1 MNTSM
6 NFKQIILIACVSLFA
21 CATKS
26 QQVNQKLSFDF
37 LGNTISIQ
45 SNPFSGL
52 RYTATLS
59 ETSIQDFISKLKTR
73 DYQPLINTITS
84 YRDNQHLD
92 DWLFYQV
99 IRKTAEQISPKAE
112 NYFSYTIYKWFLLS
126 GSGYD
131 AILRIDDSKMLF
143 YVQSDE
149 AVYNIPYI
157 YADNKQYVCL
167 NYHDYGNNIDFEKEH
182 FQNVNIT
189 IDGAKRSF
197 TYKVSHLPDIKSGDY
212 IKKDIGFNYY
222 QQQYHFTI
230 KLNPEIKNIFKN
242 YPTADYS
249 NQFSIPLSKETYN
262 SLIPQLKEVISPM
275 SITNGVDYLMR
286 FTRYSFLFEKDTL
299 VFGRE
304 KRLSAEETL
313 LYDQSDCED
322 RAALFFYLVKEIY
335 NLPMIVLSYPNHVT
349 VAVNFD
355 KPVGKPIIY
364 NGSPYYVCESTPQKK
379 DLDIGRSIPGL
390 DKEGFEVV
398 YAYQPNKK

>member
-1 MNTSM
+1 M
-6 NFKQIILIACVSLFA
+6 NFKRIISVVCLTGIGIAAFTQPAASSLHI
-21 CATKS
+21 S
-26 QQVNQKLSFDF
+26 F
-37 LGNTISIQ
+37 LGNNVAVQT
-45 SNPFSGL
+45 NPFTGL
-52 RYTATLS
+52 RYNAELS
-59 ETSIQDFISKLKTR
+59 EGSIIKFVEELNSK
-73 DYQPLINTITS
+73 DYQPLINNIVF
-84 YRDNQHLD
+84 YRDQQKLD

-112 NYFSYTIYKWFLLS
+112 NYFSYTIYKWFLLTR
-126 GSGYD
+126 SGYN
-131 AILRIDDSKMLF
+131 AILRIDNSKMLF

-149 AVYNIPYI
+149 LVYNIPYI
-157 YADNKQYVCL
+157 FVGDKQYVCL
-167 NYHDYGNNIDFEKEH
+167 NYHDYGNNIDFDKER
-182 FQNVNIT
+182 FQTVNLVDEGT
-189 IDGAKRSF
+189 KRSF

-249 NQFSIPLSKETYN
+249 NQFSIPLSNETYN
-262 SLIPQLKEVISPM
+262 SLIPQLKEIISPM
-275 SITNGVDYLMR
+275 SISTGVDYLMR

-299 VFGRE
+299 IFGRE
-304 KRLSAEETL
+304 KRLSPEETL

-364 NGSPYYVCESTPQKK
+364 NGSPYYICEATPQKK
-379 DLDIGRSIPGL
+379 DLNIGKSIPAL
-390 DKEGFEVV
+390 EKEGFEVV
-398 YAYQPNKK
+398 YTYQPAKK

>member
-1 MNTSM
+1 M
-6 NFKQIILIACVSLFA
+6 NFKRTILIACLSFCSL
-21 CATKS
+21 KGIS
-26 QQVNQKLSFDF
+26 QQTDQPLSFDF
-37 LGNTISIQ
+37 LGNTITISH
-45 SNPFSGL
+45 NPFPGL
-52 RYTATLS
+52 KFTDQLS
-59 ETSIQDFISKLKTR
+59 ESSVEEFVSKLNAS
-73 DYQPLINTITS
+73 DYQPLINTITA
-84 YRDNQHLD
+84 YRNNQHLD

-112 NYFSYTIYKWFLLS
+112 NYFSYTIYKWFLLTR
-126 GSGYD
+126 SGYD
-131 AILRIDDSKMLF
+131 AILRIDNDKMLF

-149 AVYNIPYI
+149 AVYNIPYV
-157 YADNKQYVCL
+157 YQNDKQYVCL
-167 NYHDYGNNIDFEKEH
+167 NYHDYGNNIDFQKEQ
-182 FQNVNIT
+182 FKT
-189 IDGAKRSF
+189 IGIDVTGEKRSF
-197 TYKVSHLPDIKSGDY
+197 TYKVSHLPDIRSGDY

-222 QQQYHFTI
+222 NQQYHFTI

-262 SLIPQLKEVISPM
+262 SLIPQLKEVVSPM
-275 SITNGVDYLMR
+275 SVTNGVDYLMR

-304 KRLSAEETL
+304 KRLSPEETL

-335 NLPMIVLSYPNHVT
+335 NLPMIVLSYPDHVT

-364 NGSPYYVCESTPQKK
+364 NGSPYYVCEPTPQKK
-379 DLDIGRSIPGL
+379 DLNMGRSIPGL
-390 DKEGFEVV
+390 DKEGFEIV
-398 YAYQPNKK
+398 YAYQPDKK

>member
-1 MNTSM
+1 MRSRSS
-6 NFKQIILIACVSLFA
+6 ILIITCLLFSLISR
-21 CATKS
+21 S
-26 QQVNQKLSFDF
+26 QEAKQPLNFDF
-37 LGNTISIQ
+37 LGTTITIQ
-45 SNPFSGL
+45 NNPFPGL
-52 RYTATLS
+52 KYTAPLS
-59 ETSIQDFISKLKTR
+59 ETSILDFYKKLNAS
-73 DYQPLINTITS
+73 DYQSLINTILS
-84 YRDNQHLD
+84 YRDEQRLD

-112 NYFSYTIYKWFLLS
+112 NYFSYTVYKWFLLTR
-126 GSGYD
+126 SGYD
-131 AILRIDDSKMLF
+131 AILRIDDNKMLF

-149 AVYNIPYI
+149 AVYNIPYVYI
-157 YADNKQYVCL
+157 DNKQYVCL

-182 FQNVNIT
+182 FQNVNVT
-189 IDGAKRSF
+189 LDGAKRSF

-262 SLIPQLKEVISPM
+262 SLIPQLKEVVSPM

-299 VFGRE
+299 AFGRE

-335 NLPMIVLSYPNHVT
+335 DLPMIVLSYPDHVT

-364 NGSPYYVCESTPQKK
+364 NGSPYYVCEPTPQKK
-379 DLDIGRSIPGL
+379 DLTIGRSIHRL
-390 DKEGFEVV
+390 DKESFEVV